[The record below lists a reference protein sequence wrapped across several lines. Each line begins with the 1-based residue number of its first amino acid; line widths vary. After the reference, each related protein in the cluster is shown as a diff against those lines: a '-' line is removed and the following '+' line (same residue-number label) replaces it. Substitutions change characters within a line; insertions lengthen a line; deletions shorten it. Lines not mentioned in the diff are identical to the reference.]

1 MSFSGVMF
9 GCTEVGKTTYLLAVD
24 LKILPPARPLDVGI
38 LVLHRK
44 SHSRR
49 SRLLRS
55 RYFIDMYVQFFAVG
69 MMYSAGCVRKINQS
83 KKCVLFS
90 SIAVN
95 LFINEPQQK
104 PQQY

>member
-1 MSFSGVMF
+1 M
-9 GCTEVGKTTYLLAVD
+9 LAVD

-38 LVLHRK
+38 LFVHSK

-49 SRLLRS
+49 YRLLRS
-55 RYFIDMYVQFFAVG
+55 RYFIDMYVG
-69 MMYSAGCVRKINQS
+69 MMYSAGGVRKINQS
-83 KKCVLFS
+83 KKCLLFS

-104 PQQY
+104 PRQY

>member
-1 MSFSGVMF
+1 M
-9 GCTEVGKTTYLLAVD
+9 LAVD
-24 LKILPPARPLDVGI
+24 LKIIPPARPLDVGI
-38 LVLHRK
+38 LVVHSK

-55 RYFIDMYVQFFAVG
+55 RYFIDMYVHIYAVG
-69 MMYSAGCVRKINQS
+69 MMYSAGGVRKINQS
-83 KKCVLFS
+83 KKCLLFS